1 MQDRSLVEKL
11 NRVLTKRFIKF
22 LDEEA
27 KNRPEEYA
35 QFYKEFGIFLKEGAA
50 LDFAHKD
57 ALMKL
62 LRFESSLTEAG
73 KSTTFADYVSRMG
86 AEQKEIF
93 YVVGPNRAAIEA
105 GPYLE
110 GFRAR
115 NIEVLFCFETV
126 DEYVMGNV
134 REFDGRKIT
143 AADHADVKLSEQ
155 PRAEGAL
162 GEDEVKALSGWLKDT
177 LGERVADVRA
187 SERLVDSPAMA
198 LNADK
203 LGSPHMRRLM
213 RALNKDGA
221 ESPLRVNLE
230 INPRH
235 ALIKRLA
242 QLRASEPQKAALVA
256 QQVLDNA
263 LISAGLLD
271 DAPAMVKRLY
281 KLLESV

>member
-1 MQDRSLVEKL
+1 
-11 NRVLTKRFIKF
+11 
-22 LDEEA
+22 
-27 KNRPEEYA
+27 
-35 QFYKEFGIFLKEGAA
+35 
-50 LDFAHKD
+50 
-57 ALMKL
+57 
-62 LRFESSLTEAG
+62 
-73 KSTTFADYVSRMG
+73 
-86 AEQKEIF
+86 
-93 YVVGPNRAAIEA
+93 
-105 GPYLE
+105 
-110 GFRAR
+110 
-115 NIEVLFCFETV
+115 
-126 DEYVMGNV
+126 
-134 REFDGRKIT
+134 
-143 AADHADVKLSEQ
+143 
-155 PRAEGAL
+155 
-162 GEDEVKALSGWLKDT
+162 
-177 LGERVADVRA
+177 
-187 SERLVDSPAMA
+187 MA